1 MKYLMLICS
10 DGVPT
15 PEKAAAM
22 RDHLGP
28 YLASVVDGAKHIY
41 GHRLEGPESAHTVR
55 VRDGVTLVSDGPF
68 AEAKEFVAGFDLL
81 NLTGPQE
88 AVVTAA
94 QHPNSWFHCLEL
106 RPVLA
111 DHTTAET
118 DAPAPWLYRGPTP
131 GTRRYAI
138 FICHD
143 GSALADDFED
153 AAITAE
159 ALGWGDRIRAA
170 GISPLTVALEPPEAA
185 VTVRVRD
192 GRTLVSDG
200 PFVETKEFLAGLVV
214 VDVESLDAAVAL
226 AAEHPVARLHR
237 LEVRP
242 FLEE

>member
-1 MKYLMLICS
+1 MNYLMLICS

-15 PEKAAAM
+15 PEKTAAM

-28 YLASVVDGAKHIY
+28 YVASVLNGSKHIY

-68 AEAKEFVAGFDLL
+68 VEAKEFVAGFDLL
-81 NLTGPQE
+81 DLAGPQE
-88 AVVTAA
+88 ALRTAA
-94 QHPNSWFHCLEL
+94 QHPVSWFHCLEL

-111 DHTTAET
+111 EHTTAET
-118 DAPAPWLYRGPTP
+118 DAPAPWLFSGPAP
-131 GTRRYAI
+131 GSRRYAI

-143 GSALADDFED
+143 GSALADEAED

-170 GISPLTVALEPPEAA
+170 GISPLTIALQPPAA
-185 VTVRVRD
+185 AHTVRVRD
-192 GRTLVSDG
+192 GQTLVSDG

-214 VDVESLDAAVAL
+214 VDAAGLDAAVAL